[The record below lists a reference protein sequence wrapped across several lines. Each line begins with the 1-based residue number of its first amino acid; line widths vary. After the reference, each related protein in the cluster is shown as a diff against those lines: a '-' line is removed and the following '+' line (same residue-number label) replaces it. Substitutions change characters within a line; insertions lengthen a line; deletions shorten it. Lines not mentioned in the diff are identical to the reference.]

1 MTRKLLLIII
11 VTIMSCAND
20 KQEPIFHLF
29 KVSHEYPDYDEVDV
43 LTDAGFAMGL
53 IENRKVLTKFKD
65 GIELSF
71 VLTDEK
77 ELDSKITLAYLTTF
91 DTLAAD
97 IAIKK
102 YDGKKAGIW
111 RIKDDSTKTTWVT
124 FDNSKIEL
132 TLRKRGSKSFLE
144 SRFDLFH
151 RVIKN

>member
-43 LTDAGFAMGL
+43 LTDAGFEMEL
-53 IENRKVLTKFKD
+53 IENRKVLTKFED

-71 VLTDEK
+71 VLTDDN
-77 ELDSKITLAYLTTF
+77 ELESKIIRAYVTTF

-97 IAIKK
+97 IIIKN
-102 YDGKKAGIW
+102 YDGKRAGIW
-111 RIKDDSTKTTWVT
+111 IIKDDSTRTTSVNFGHSKT
-124 FDNSKIEL
+124 EL
-132 TLRKRGSKSFLE
+132 TFRRRGGKSFLE
-144 SRFDLFH
+144 SNFDLFH
-151 RVIKN
+151 RII